1 MGKIRWLT
9 DQFCHGLAT
18 LAAIETL
25 TNRLSWGQLFRAT
38 KVAYVMIRRLISI
51 FGLILLV
58 GCSAIELGE
67 QNQQATQQ
75 IEDAIA
81 GTVESRVGN
90 NQADLSATLD
100 AMAVQA
106 TDDAN
111 NLSTDVAN
119 LANTATIIET
129 QNADI
134 TATLEQFLIQA
145 AQATDIAL
153 TTTAIV
159 EDERTSE
166 PDAEITPEV
175 SSDILPT
182 GVEITI
188 YGSVPIDS
196 DSLNSI
202 TALAIDDDGHL
213 LVSLRAGEIYRL
225 IDTDDDGDADETRLV
240 FEDADDNIGQVAG
253 IFVQNAVLYI
263 VNGNQ
268 LSQLQDT
275 DDDGMYETITQLSE
289 SLPVNQALLQANNS
303 VTRSPDGHYFT
314 ADVNTGDILIMMLL
328 D

>member
-1 MGKIRWLT
+1 
-9 DQFCHGLAT
+9 
-18 LAAIETL
+18 
-25 TNRLSWGQLFRAT
+25 
-38 KVAYVMIRRLISI
+38 MIRRLISI

-75 IEDAIA
+75 IEAAIA
-81 GTVESRVGN
+81 STVESRIGQ

-100 AMAVQA
+100 VVAAQA

-111 NLSTDVAN
+111 SLSTDVAA

-129 QNADI
+129 QNAD
-134 TATLEQFLIQA
+134 LEQFLTQA
-145 AQATDIAL
+145 AQAT
-153 TTTAIV
+153 AIV
-159 EDERTSE
+159 EDDRTSE
-166 PDAEITPEV
+166 PDAETTSEA
-175 SSDILPT
+175 SSDTLPT
-182 GVEITI
+182 DVEITI

-225 IDTDDDGDADETRLV
+225 IDTDSDGDADETDLI
-240 FEDADDNIGQVAG
+240 FEDTNDNIGQVSG

-275 DDDGMYETITQLSE
+275 DYDGTYETVTQLSE

-303 VTRSPDGHYFT
+303 VARSPDGHYFT
-314 ADVNTGDILIMMLL
+314 ADVDTGDILIMMLL